1 MTTGSDEHED
11 MIVEE
16 FTTQKRNQKP
26 RTSGLPVSLSYDNSI
41 RKSLDM
47 KRMSQGFSPNA
58 SLKSTTYRKKNS
70 TYDHFLIVGLPL
82 KADCPDEQELTPRIL
97 MMYPSAPLI
106 LEPGEYD
113 RVVSFCFPNGVQ
125 KVQPNQNNIH
135 NQFVFRINK
144 SINGEQ
150 MPVYG
155 ICTQFDV
162 TNVRNNFFFDTD
174 SAQYLFCFCV
184 LTTVPLIA
192 PTFQFLGVLVL
203 WINQKLKYKQH
214 PDPDLKFLSPSESE
228 TNLLPGLVWGGGA
241 QRMPG
246 IRIPRNFLQ
255 ELSYFYTIKIC
266 PLQKIFPM
274 DKDNTFILSIPPLE
288 TYDKYLLAPSLSY
301 LFSAL
306 SIKNIIKVYSL
317 MLLDS
322 QLLFIS
328 TDLTRLTFSILAAV
342 NLLHPF
348 EPCVVIMPVIPNN
361 DNFLPLLDSPTP
373 FIIGVAVN
381 EEGFQLHPESEIT
394 LINLDTDTIIEKKTT
409 PIFPDSEQVEQTVNL
424 LFELH
429 KMKITTPPKYLAKG
443 LFKKDLEENPDF
455 TAFMERVSGF
465 NFPKITLYQDPPK
478 YIFTEAVNDQIVDTF
493 KKGLPVTIKSL
504 MDPCF
509 VSDTTDINNP
519 VTIFNHELFVSSI
532 NPEWKEFFDLFLNT
546 QIFQQFCD
554 IRTDEKEVFL
564 QSSMLADTRTPF
576 PDPASNAEVEMNPE
590 MNEPSTGTNEAS
602 TGTKHHVRRRRKKT

>member
-1 MTTGSDEHED
+1 MASDEHED

-16 FTTQKRNQKP
+16 FTAQQRKMQTRS
-26 RTSGLPVSLSYDNSI
+26 SGLPVSLSYDNSI

-58 SLKSTTYRKKNS
+58 SLKSTSKRKKNS
-70 TYDHFLIVGLPL
+70 PYDHFLIVGLPL
-82 KADCPDEQELTPRIL
+82 KLDCPDNQDLTPRIL
-97 MMYPSAPLI
+97 MMYPSAPLV

-125 KVQPNQNNIH
+125 KAQPNQTNIH
-135 NQFVFRINK
+135 SQFVFRINK
-144 SINGEQ
+144 TVNGEQ

-155 ICTQFDV
+155 LCTQFDV
-162 TNVRNNFFFDTD
+162 SNVRNNFFFDTD
-174 SAQYLFCFCV
+174 SSQYLFCFCF
-184 LTTVPLIA
+184 LTTIPLIA
-192 PTFQFLGVLVL
+192 PIFQFSSVLVM

-228 TNLLPGLVWGGGA
+228 TVLLPGLVWGGGS
-241 QRMPG
+241 QRMPN

-255 ELSYFYTIKIC
+255 ELSFFYTIKIC
-266 PLQKIFPM
+266 PLQKILAM
-274 DKDNTFILSIPPLE
+274 DKENANILSIPPIE
-288 TYDKYLLAPSLSY
+288 SYDKYILGPTLSY

-328 TDLTRLTFSILAAV
+328 TDPTRLTFSILAAV

-373 FIIGVAVN
+373 FIIGVVVN
-381 EEGFQLHPESEIT
+381 EEGFQLHPDSEIT
-394 LINLDTDTIIEKKTT
+394 LINLDTDTIIEKRTT
-409 PIFPDSEQVEQTVNL
+409 PIFPDNEQVEQTINL

-429 KMKITTPPKYLAKG
+429 KMKITPPPKYLAKG

-455 TAFMERVSGF
+455 TAFMERTSGF
-465 NFPKITLYQDPPK
+465 NFPQITLSLDPPK

-519 VTIFNHELFVSSI
+519 VTIFNHELFASSI
-532 NPEWKEFFDLFLNT
+532 NPEWKEFFDLFINT

-554 IRTDEKEVFL
+554 IRTDEKEVYL
-564 QSSMLADTRTPF
+564 QSSMLTDTR
-576 PDPASNAEVEMNPE
+576 NVIPE
-590 MNEPSTGTNEAS
+590 PEINNEQNDDNNNNNGV
-602 TGTKHHVRRRRKKT
+602 KHHMVRRRRKKTT